1 MAKKV
6 AGKVR
11 DKWKLKSW
19 LTVLASPSFGS
30 APIVRIPV
38 TDAEKARGRVV
49 ETTLY
54 DILKQDPQHYS
65 FKLYFQVDRV
75 EGETAH
81 TVLRGHEYSREY
93 LRSLVRRGSSMSDLI
108 KDYRTKDGYLVRV
121 YCIAFSQGRMN
132 TSKKH
137 DLRSVMDRVIGE
149 RASSLTYDQ
158 FAQEMVLQKIASDV
172 YNEAKKV
179 THLRHVGL
187 RKSKLIRMPEGVQ
200 PKPQEAVLAAA

>member
-30 APIVRIPV
+30 TPIVRIPV

-54 DILKQDPQHYS
+54 DILKQEHQHYS
-65 FKLYFQVDRV
+65 FKLYFEVVRV

-81 TVLRGHEYSREY
+81 TRLRGHEYYRGY
-93 LRSLVRRGSSMSDLI
+93 LGRLVR
-108 KDYRTKDGYLVRV
+108 
-121 YCIAFSQGRMN
+121 
-132 TSKKH
+132 
-137 DLRSVMDRVIGE
+137 
-149 RASSLTYDQ
+149 
-158 FAQEMVLQKIASDV
+158 
-172 YNEAKKV
+172 
-179 THLRHVGL
+179 
-187 RKSKLIRMPEGVQ
+187 
-200 PKPQEAVLAAA
+200 

>member
-93 LRSLVRRGSSMSDLI
+93 LRSLVRRGSSMSDFI

-137 DLRSVMDRVIGE
+137 DLRTVMDRVIGE
-149 RASSLTYDQ
+149 RASGLTYDQ

-187 RKSKLIRMPEGVQ
+187 RKSKLIRMPEGSQ

>member
-137 DLRSVMDRVIGE
+137 DLRTVMDRVIGE

-187 RKSKLIRMPEGVQ
+187 RKSKLIRMPEGAQ

>member
-187 RKSKLIRMPEGVQ
+187 RKSKLIRMPEGAQ

>member
-11 DKWKLKSW
+11 DKLKPQSW
-19 LTVLASPSFGS
+19 LTVLASPSSRS
-30 APIVRIPV
+30 APIVRIQV

-93 LRSLVRRGSSMSDLI
+93 LRSLVRRRSSMSDFI
-108 KDYRTKDGYLVRV
+108 KDYRTKNAYPVRV
-121 YCIAFSQGRMN
+121 YSIA
-132 TSKKH
+132 
-137 DLRSVMDRVIGE
+137 L
-149 RASSLTYDQ
+149 
-158 FAQEMVLQKIASDV
+158 AQA
-172 YNEAKKV
+172 
-179 THLRHVGL
+179 
-187 RKSKLIRMPEGVQ
+187 
-200 PKPQEAVLAAA
+200 

>member
-38 TDAEKARGRVV
+38 TDADKARGRVV

-65 FKLYFQVDRV
+65 FKLYFQVDSV

-81 TVLRGHEYSREY
+81 TVLREHEYSPEY
-93 LRSLVRRGSSMSDLI
+93 LRRLVSKRCAKSD
-108 KDYRTKDGYLVRV
+108 
-121 YCIAFSQGRMN
+121 
-132 TSKKH
+132 
-137 DLRSVMDRVIGE
+137 
-149 RASSLTYDQ
+149 
-158 FAQEMVLQKIASDV
+158 
-172 YNEAKKV
+172 
-179 THLRHVGL
+179 
-187 RKSKLIRMPEGVQ
+187 
-200 PKPQEAVLAAA
+200 